1 MISFEELKEGLM
13 KWELSLERFNVFDT
27 DDSGELNFNEFIY
40 VMNWLGDTWASIII
54 NSCVHNWPERDT
66 EGIN

>member
-1 MISFEELKEGLM
+1 MVSFDSVVSFEELIRGLLL
-13 KWELSLERFNVFDT
+13 WDLSLERFNVFDT

-54 NSCVHNWPERDT
+54 KVRKFTSS
-66 EGIN
+66 

>member
-1 MISFEELKEGLM
+1 MISFEELKDGLM

-54 NSCVHNWPERDT
+54 KVRKLTSS
-66 EGIN
+66 